1 MKPSRPAS
9 MPALL
14 EGVFMRFAML
24 ETLEHYSPE
33 QLKTFADSFLH
44 ERQYYEGEHGV

>member
-1 MKPSRPAS
+1 MKPSRPAT

-33 QLKTFADSFLH
+33 QLRTFADSFLH
-44 ERQYYEGEHGV
+44 AQQYYAGEQGV